1 MGADGVA
8 IAFVTPEQGE
18 QLTNIEAFIN
28 QQIDRR
34 HIEGFEA
41 YTPPAAVADDQEEA
55 PRTVMP
61 VFGRRTRRYSN
72 RL

>member
-8 IAFVTPEQGE
+8 IAFVTSEQGE
-18 QLTNIEAFIN
+18 QLTAIESYIN
-28 QQIDRR
+28 KQIQEDRV
-34 HIEGFEA
+34 EGFQA
-41 YTPPAAVADDQEEA
+41 LPPRPSKKEPEPPRAA
-55 PRTVMP
+55 TP